1 MSQELLT
8 CREHGEWI
16 IIDTTSDI
24 SLDQAFKCLCSVCKQ
39 RLIPVPQ
46 GDLVWVM
53 PLYKGN
59 LFRGTLTCF
68 PLAIDGFHGR
78 IHLEATSGKVWDEPF
93 LIFSGDEPLSIDI
106 TAEKDGYEVP
116 ILSIPLR
123 VVDGKLVVD
132 PPENVQLEVKQ
143 GV

>member
-68 PLAIDGFHGR
+68 PLDINGFHGR
-78 IHLEATSGKVWDEPF
+78 IHLEATSGKAWDEPF

-106 TAEKDGYEVP
+106 TAEKDGYKVP

-143 GV
+143 GA